1 MSMSLR
7 EQLLAAG
14 LGTKKQARQAEREQ
28 HRERRDKRPAPS
40 SAQPSAAQQAQAAKQ
55 ARDQELN
62 RKRQEKAERKARAA
76 EVRQLIEQHRMPRIE
91 SDEYFNFI
99 DGKKIHRI
107 GVNPETRAR
116 IQSGELAVVR
126 YLGFHALVPAAIA
139 EKIRERDEHAV
150 VRLNLQQDAPS
161 EDDPYK
167 DYQVPD
173 DLMW

>member
-14 LGTKKQARQAEREQ
+14 LGTKKQAQQAEREE
-28 HRERRDKRPAPS
+28 HRQRRSRSPAP
-40 SAQPSAAQQAQAAKQ
+40 AGAAQQAQAAKA
-55 ARDQELN
+55 ARDAELN
-62 RKRQEKAERKARAA
+62 RKREEKAQRKARAA
-76 EVRQLIEQHRMPRIE
+76 EIRQLIEEHRAPRIE

-107 GVNPETRAR
+107 GVNAETRAQ
-116 IQSGELAVVR
+116 IQSGALAVVR

-139 EKIRERDEHAV
+139 AKIRERDEHAV
-150 VRLNLQQDAPS
+150 VPLDLKQEGPDES
-161 EDDPYK
+161 DPYK

>member
-14 LGTKKQARQAEREQ
+14 LGTKKQAKQAEREQ
-28 HRERRDKRPAPS
+28 HQQRKPGSTKPS
-40 SAQPSAAQQAQAAKQ
+40 LQAGVAQQAQAAKA
-55 ARDQELN
+55 ARDAELN
-62 RKRQEKAERKARAA
+62 RKHREKAERKAKAA
-76 EVRQLIEQHRMPRIE
+76 EVRQLIEQNRVPRIE

-107 GVNPETRAR
+107 GMNAETRAR
-116 IQSGELAVVR
+116 IHSGELAVVR
-126 YLGFHALVPAAIA
+126 YLGYHALVPAAIA
-139 EKIRERDEHAV
+139 EKIRERDEQAV
-150 VRLNLQQDAPS
+150 VKLDLNQATQN
-161 EDDPYK
+161 ENDPYK

>member
-14 LGTKKQARQAEREQ
+14 LGSKKQAKQVD
-28 HRERRDKRPAPS
+28 RERHQQRKDKAP
-40 SAQPSAAQQAQAAKQ
+40 PSPQGRAAQEAQAAKA
-55 ARDQELN
+55 ARDAELN
-62 RKRQEKAERKARAA
+62 RKHREKAERKAKAT
-76 EVRQLIEQHRMPRIE
+76 EIRQLIEQNRLPRIE

-107 GVNPETRAR
+107 GVNAEARAR
-116 IQSGELAVVR
+116 IHSGELAVVR
-126 YLGFHALVPAAIA
+126 YLAFHALVPAAIA

-150 VRLNLQQDAPS
+150 VKLDLKSGAVDEN
-161 EDDPYK
+161 DPYK

>member
-14 LGTKKQARQAEREQ
+14 LGTKKQAKEAEREQ
-28 HRERRDKRPAPS
+28 RRERKAGS
-40 SAQPSAAQQAQAAKQ
+40 QQPSARERAAQEAQAAKA
-55 ARDQELN
+55 ARDAELN
-62 RKRQEKAERKARAA
+62 RKHREKAERKAKTA
-76 EVRQLIEQHRMPRIE
+76 EIRQLVEQNRVPRIE

-107 GVNPETRAR
+107 GVNAETRAK

-126 YLGFHALVPAAIA
+126 YLGFHALVPAAVA

-150 VRLNLQQDAPS
+150 VKLDLGEDAG
-161 EDDPYK
+161 EENDPYK
-167 DYQVPD
+167 DYKVPD

>member
-14 LGTKKQARQAEREQ
+14 LGSKKQAKQAD
-28 HRERRDKRPAPS
+28 RERHQQRKDKTP
-40 SAQPSAAQQAQAAKQ
+40 QPPPQQRAAQEAQAAKA
-55 ARDQELN
+55 ARDAELN
-62 RKRQEKAERKARAA
+62 RKHREKAERKARAA
-76 EVRQLIEQHRMPRIE
+76 EIRQLIEQNRVPRIE
-91 SDEYFNFI
+91 SEEYFNFI

-107 GVNPETRAR
+107 GVNAETRAR
-116 IQSGELAVVR
+116 IHSGELAVVR
-126 YLGFHALVPAAIA
+126 YLAFHALVPAAIA

-150 VRLNLQQDAPS
+150 VKLDLKSSAVDEN
-161 EDDPYK
+161 DPYK

>member
-14 LGTKKQARQAEREQ
+14 LGSKKQVKQAERQQ
-28 HRERRDKRPAPS
+28 HEHRKDKSP
-40 SAQPSAAQQAQAAKQ
+40 QPSPQQRAAQEAAAAKA
-55 ARDQELN
+55 ARDAELN
-62 RKRQEKAERKARAA
+62 RKQREKAERKAKAL
-76 EVRQLIEQHRMPRIE
+76 EIRQLIEQNRIPRIE
-91 SDEYFNFI
+91 SEEYFNFI
-99 DGKKIHRI
+99 DGKKVHRI
-107 GVNPETRAR
+107 HVNAETRAR
-116 IQSGELAVVR
+116 IHSGELAVVR
-126 YLGFHALVPAAIA
+126 YLSFHALVPAAIA

-150 VRLNLQQDAPS
+150 VKLDLSAKPAA

>member
-14 LGTKKQARQAEREQ
+14 LGTKKQAKQAEREQ
-28 HRERRDKRPAPS
+28 HQQRREKSPP
-40 SAQPSAAQQAQAAKQ
+40 QPSPQQRAAQQAAAAKA
-55 ARDQELN
+55 ARDAELN
-62 RKRQEKAERKARAA
+62 QKQREKAERKAKAA
-76 EVRQLIEQHRMPRIE
+76 EIRQLIEQNRLPRIE
-91 SDEYFNFI
+91 SEEYFNFI

-107 GVNPETRAR
+107 HVNAETRAR
-116 IQSGELAVVR
+116 IHSGELAVVR
-126 YLGFHALVPAAIA
+126 YLSFHALVPAAIA

-150 VRLNLQQDAPS
+150 VKLDLDSKPVDES
-161 EDDPYK
+161 DPYK

>member
-14 LGTKKQARQAEREQ
+14 LGTKKQAKQADREHHQ
-28 HRERRDKRPAPS
+28 QRRDRSPLPS
-40 SAQPSAAQQAQAAKQ
+40 PEQRATQQAAAAKA
-55 ARDQELN
+55 ARDAELN
-62 RKRQEKAERKARAA
+62 QKQRDKAERKARAA
-76 EVRQLIEQHRMPRIE
+76 EIRQLIEQNRVPRIE
-91 SDEYFNFI
+91 SEEYFNFI

-107 GVNPETRAR
+107 HVNPETRAR
-116 IQSGELAVVR
+116 IHSGELAVVR
-126 YLGFHALVPAAIA
+126 YLSFHALVPAAIA

-150 VRLNLQQDAPS
+150 VKLDLASKAVDEN
-161 EDDPYK
+161 DPYK